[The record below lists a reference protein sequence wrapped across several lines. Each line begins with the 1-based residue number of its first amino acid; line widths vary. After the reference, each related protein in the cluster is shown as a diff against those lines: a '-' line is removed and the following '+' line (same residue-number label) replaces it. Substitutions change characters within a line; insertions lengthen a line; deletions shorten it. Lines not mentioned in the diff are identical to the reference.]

1 MHQQARN
8 RFASMASTHRL
19 VERLAQQLIEW
30 HVVLSWA
37 MIAAGVLAFAV
48 LVSGIAAPY
57 GR

>member
-1 MHQQARN
+1 
-8 RFASMASTHRL
+8 MASIDGVHRL

-48 LVSGIAAPY
+48 LMSGIAAPY